1 MAGTRTPDG
10 KQSMAV
16 TIKPIDKVLIYATWN
31 GRLLVFE
38 EPDFPETP
46 LQVPGGTV
54 EAGEDIL
61 AAAYREFA
69 EETGLLYGDGMIH
82 LETVDYD
89 YPERGYTE
97 PHRRHCFHLKLRPAL
112 PETWDHY
119 EMSPCS
125 GSAPILF
132 RLFWLDRRSA
142 QDRLGLGMA
151 GSLNKIN
158 F

>member
-1 MAGTRTPDG
+1 MT
-10 KQSMAV
+10 V
-16 TIKPIDKVLIYATWN
+16 TIQPIDKVLIYATWN
-31 GRLLVFE
+31 DRLLVFE

-54 EAGEDIL
+54 DAGEDIL

-69 EETGLLYGDGMIH
+69 EETGLVYDDGMIH

-89 YPERGYTE
+89 YPEQGQTE
-97 PHRRHCFHLKLRPAL
+97 PHRRHCFHLRLRNAV

-119 EMSPCS
+119 EMSPCD

-132 RLFWLDRRSA
+132 RLFWLDRLSA
-142 QDRLGLGMA
+142 QIRLGLGMA
-151 GSLNKIN
+151 KSLSKIS

>member
-1 MAGTRTPDG
+1 
-10 KQSMAV
+10 MAV

-31 GRLLVFE
+31 DRLLVFE

-54 EAGEDIL
+54 DGGEDIL

-69 EETGLLYGDGMIH
+69 EETGLLPSDGMIH

-89 YPERGYTE
+89 YPERGSRE
-97 PHRRHCFHLKLRPAL
+97 LHRRHCFHLKLNTPM

-119 EMSPCS
+119 EMSPCD
-125 GSAPILF
+125 GGAPILF

-142 QDRLGLGMA
+142 QNRLGLGMA
-151 GSLNKIN
+151 ESISKIS

>member
-1 MAGTRTPDG
+1 
-10 KQSMAV
+10 MAV

-31 GRLLVFE
+31 DRLLVFE

-54 EAGEDIL
+54 DAGEDIL

-69 EETGLLYGDGMIH
+69 EETGLLHSDGMIR

-89 YPERGYTE
+89 YPERGSRE
-97 PHRRHCFHLKLRPAL
+97 LHRRHCFHLKLNAPM

-119 EMSPCS
+119 EMSPCD
-125 GSAPILF
+125 GGAPILF

-142 QDRLGLGMA
+142 QNRLGLGMA
-151 GSLNKIN
+151 ESISKIS